1 MAELSAI
8 LGFLFLVFMLFFL
21 VNAIDFVK
29 KTIRQREAQLDQIDR
44 FLELY
49 KKVNGL
55 NSSPKNN

>member
-8 LGFLFLVFMLFFL
+8 LGFLFLVFMIFFL
-21 VNAIDFVK
+21 VNAIDFMK
-29 KTIRQREAQLDQIDR
+29 KTIRQREAQTDQMDR

-55 NSSPKNN
+55 NSSLRND